1 MGRVHFEK
9 FFKETICSENL
20 HGFKHLR
27 KALRWDP
34 HNLHYL
40 NQAGFYF
47 VKYGY
52 CRDKRIAWEG
62 IRFYERSLR
71 INPNQPEFL
80 ESLGA
85 LQIYMG
91 NIQAGVRCFC
101 QAIECTPGYTAA
113 YLQLLDILQ
122 HFHYQELYK
131 QWLSCSL
138 FLKFPL
144 FVAQPD
150 LLAYLQTHT
159 SVQQQFLNHFEELK
173 QRYPEDYDDYLSF
186 EYGLRKF
193 LLHRTPLQLT
203 DEQKKFFSWEN
214 HLRVLS
220 WKHLSKN
227 VIAKPFRRL
236 YRLNLHQ
243 HSNPNV
249 LLHGRQ
255 AQFIRM
261 ATLKEIYPTSGSGI
275 SAKKH
280 AHMFLRPLIQA
291 TVQQFSEHFKK

>member
-1 MGRVHFEK
+1 M
-9 FFKETICSENL
+9 
-20 HGFKHLR
+20 
-27 KALRWDP
+27 
-34 HNLHYL
+34 
-40 NQAGFYF
+40 
-47 VKYGY
+47 
-52 CRDKRIAWEG
+52 
-62 IRFYERSLR
+62 
-71 INPNQPEFL
+71 
-80 ESLGA
+80 
-85 LQIYMG
+85 
-91 NIQAGVRCFC
+91 
-101 QAIECTPGYTAA
+101 
-113 YLQLLDILQ
+113 
-122 HFHYQELYK
+122 
-131 QWLSCSL
+131 
-138 FLKFPL
+138 
-144 FVAQPD
+144 
-150 LLAYLQTHT
+150 
-159 SVQQQFLNHFEELK
+159 
-173 QRYPEDYDDYLSF
+173 
-186 EYGLRKF
+186 
-193 LLHRTPLQLT
+193 QLT

-220 WKHLSKN
+220 WKHLSKT